1 MREVECI
8 RDIDLGGFNRTVEVK
23 EGGSRM
29 LPSALAWAPCGDGV
43 PFTET
48 GTGAGWETMTASIC
62 QVKFEGI

>member
-29 LPSALAWAPCGDGV
+29 LPSDLA
-43 PFTET
+43 
-48 GTGAGWETMTASIC
+48 
-62 QVKFEGI
+62 